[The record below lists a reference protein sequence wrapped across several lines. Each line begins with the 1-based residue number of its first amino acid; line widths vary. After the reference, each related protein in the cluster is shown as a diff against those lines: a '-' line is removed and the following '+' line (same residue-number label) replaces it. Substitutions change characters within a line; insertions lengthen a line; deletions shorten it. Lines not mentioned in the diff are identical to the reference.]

1 MINIQHMKEIEK
13 HSTHEKHSTYYTSIQ
28 PFENIQPQKVI
39 QRFQAIITGDIFCS
53 NSFLGD
59 TYFFGI

>member
-1 MINIQHMKEIEK
+1 MKNIQQMKNIQHI
-13 HSTHEKHSTYYTSIQ
+13 TSIQ